1 MSAARMPIYSEKGIV
16 PMVSRVILLPP
27 STRILGPAKQMPAEF
42 APVRESSLI
51 DLADA
56 DAVSQEMWDTV
67 PHALGCM
74 RAVRFA
80 LVIEAAAALAIYGLW
95 HFAHLLR

>member
-1 MSAARMPIYSEKGIV
+1 ML
-16 PMVSRVILLPP
+16 SRDILLLP
-27 STRILGPAKQMPAEF
+27 SSDILRPAQQMPREF
-42 APVRESSLI
+42 APVQESSLI

-67 PHALGCM
+67 PQALGCM

-80 LVIEAAAALAIYGLW
+80 LGIEAAAALAIYGLW
-95 HFAHLLR
+95 HFVHMLR